1 MEDVVSYVTAIIILQ
16 GAAWSSAKAPW
27 HGRPRWPVKVPN
39 HSKGVP
45 QSQPTS
51 LAPPAVQYHPIWD
64 RYATVPTHH
73 HRNFAICWTVR
84 EEASKNEKKKKKE
97 KRSEL
102 RAGRRCSRR
111 DSGEKKAHTLPH
123 SISLRTP
130 HKQTLPRAH
139 GSKVVLWLS
148 QGPRGPGTGLG
159 LANPNPTAFTYF
171 IFIFQIRLCGEGGL
185 GCFEI
190 LLNTILPPPPRF
202 EREGIKEGAVPLG
215 PN

>member
-84 EEASKNEKKKKKE
+84 EEASKNEKKKKKRNARNSVRVGGAHDE
-97 KRSEL
+97 TPARRRHIHFPTQFHSEHHINRLYHVHMAAKSSFGFL
-102 RAGRRCSRR
+102 RAPAGLEPAW
-111 DSGEKKAHTLPH
+111 DLPT
-123 SISLRTP
+123 RTP
-130 HKQTLPRAH
+130 PLSLTLF
-139 GSKVVLWLS
+139 LS
-148 QGPRGPGTGLG
+148 FKFACAGKGDSDALRS
-159 LANPNPTAFTYF
+159 F
-171 IFIFQIRLCGEGGL
+171 
-185 GCFEI
+185 
-190 LLNTILPPPPRF
+190 
-202 EREGIKEGAVPLG
+202 
-215 PN
+215 